1 MASSCDASY
10 GFLPCSTT
18 PGGALFL
25 VGAYGWLLLKGANLI
40 SDGGEALLDAGL
52 APSLVGGLVLP
63 VMGALP
69 DTLIVLA
76 SGFHGAAARGRHPRR
91 ALREQ
96 VDVGV
101 GALVG
106 STVMLLTVVYG
117 GSIVVGRC
125 ERDKRTGRALDRQP
139 PALDESWMPR
149 WLRENGAQEEEEQQ
163 PQEQQQEEE
172 RDVERGERSG
182 LTQALLP
189 ASSGGHRHPL
199 ARRLASLCRRS
210 IRTLIAKPLLL
221 LFAGAVST
229 DARTPAAARVMAAST
244 LLWLFAEL
252 PVLLTSWSSSSPS
265 TAAATIAA
273 ASSWASLLG
282 TVLCFLALALYCLS
296 HVLLPHSD
304 EAEAAAAAAERG
316 AARHYYLAAHRHA
329 LRVRAVR
336 SFAWAAGHRHGGL
349 VDAQGRVRPE
359 ATLALFRRFDRDN
372 SGAIDRAELRAL
384 IMGLE
389 IARPGLAGSSADAP
403 PRLLPVVVGGG
414 AQGAAADKKG
424 ADAHAAAAAK
434 ALGHPLLS
442 DAELDAHVRAWMREF
457 DRDRSGGIDYG
468 EFHNGI
474 ERWVAYKRRAYAARR
489 RQQEDKAQQQEKEA
503 VAAVKEQ
510 QTQQQAP
517 GVVAVVVVP
526 SGQEDEAAAAAAAP
540 GSPAS
545 SGRGGSDE
553 ASGSGCGTGD
563 EQPPSQE
570 QQQQPPKKKKT
581 EAEKAAR
588 REAKLRAV
596 DPVGAETA
604 ALAALDGDDADPA
617 GMAIPSLRRASSSGA
632 GGGGGAAAG
641 SAAALTT
648 SSPSAAA
655 AAAALTAALLRQQCG
670 EEEVGE
676 DGVAL
681 CFVDDDEDD
690 DEEEEE
696 RQQQRRHQ
704 RQAANANEGAAALE
718 LLSPTSLSRGSS
730 GADHRLPL
738 SSSPSAADANAPL
751 ALTTSSASGGDSSS
765 SDSGSASAG
774 PRSLWATL
782 ALSAAW
788 FAAGTLLCAAFA
800 GPLVNSLGDLATAT
814 RIPSFTLS
822 FFLAPLASNASELV
836 SSLRFA
842 AGRRASRI
850 SATFSQVYGA
860 VVMNHTMVL
869 GALLA
874 VVHYRNLA
882 LANYAGQAVL
892 MVLPTLAVGWLG
904 ATRTTFKAWLGPL
917 LLAVYPLALGLQY
930 ALLEAGGQ
938 AAGP

>member
-1 MASSCDASY
+1 
-10 GFLPCSTT
+10 
-18 PGGALFL
+18 L

-52 APSLVGGLVLP
+52 APSLIGGLVLP

-76 SGFHGAAARGRHPRR
+76 SGFHGAAAHGRHPRR

-106 STVMLLTVVYG
+106 STVMLLTIVFG
-117 GSIVVGRC
+117 GSIMVGRC
-125 ERDKRTGRALDRQP
+125 EADKRTGRAVDRQP
-139 PALDESWMPR
+139 PTLDEAWMPR
-149 WLRENGAQEEEEQQ
+149 WLRENAEEEE
-163 PQEQQQEEE
+163 EHEAEE
-172 RDVERGERSG
+172 RGDVERGGGAAGNG
-182 LTQALLP
+182 LAEALLP
-189 ASSGGHRHPL
+189 SSSGGRRHQIL

-210 IRTLIAKPLLL
+210 IRTLIAQPLLL

-252 PVLLTSWSSSSPS
+252 PVLLTSWWSSP
-265 TAAATIAA
+265 ATPTLAA
-273 ASSWASLLG
+273 ASSWASLIG
-282 TVLCFLALALYCLS
+282 AILCFAALVVYCLS
-296 HVLLPHSD
+296 HVLLPHSA
-304 EAEAAAAAAERG
+304 EAEAAAAAVERG

-359 ATLALFRRFDRDN
+359 ATLALFRRFDRDG

-414 AQGAAADKKG
+414 GAQGAAADKQG
-424 ADAHAAAAAK
+424 AAAAAAAAK

-489 RQQEDKAQQQEKEA
+489 RQQEEKAQQQQDKEA
-503 VAAVKEQ
+503 GAAAKERQ
-510 QTQQQAP
+510 QQQQQQQQAP
-517 GVVAVVVVP
+517 PAGVVAVVVVP
-526 SGQEDEAAAAAAAP
+526 SGQEDDAAAP
-540 GSPAS
+540 GSPAPS
-545 SGRGGSDE
+545 AGGRHAGASADE
-553 ASGSGCGTGD
+553 ASGSGAGD

-570 QQQQPPKKKKT
+570 QQQPPQKKKKT

-617 GMAIPSLRRASSSGA
+617 GMAIPSLRRASSSG
-632 GGGGGAAAG
+632 GGGGGAAG
-641 SAAALTT
+641 SAAALTS
-648 SSPSAAA
+648 SSPSAA

-681 CFVDDDEDD
+681 CFVDEDDEDD
-690 DEEEEE
+690 EQEEEEE
-696 RQQQRRHQ
+696 DEQRRRRQ
-704 RQAANANEGAAALE
+704 RQAAANGNAANALE

-730 GADHRLPL
+730 GADHHLPL
-738 SSSPSAADANAPL
+738 SSSPSAADANGPL
-751 ALTTSSASGGDSSS
+751 ALTSSSGDSSS
-765 SDSGSASAG
+765 SDSGDASG
-774 PRSLWATL
+774 PRSLCATL

-882 LANYAGQAVL
+882 LGDYAGQAVL

-904 ATRTTFKAWLGPL
+904 AARTTFQAWLGPV
-917 LLAVYPLALGLQY
+917 LLAVYPLALGVQY
-930 ALLEAGGQ
+930 AFLGAGGQ